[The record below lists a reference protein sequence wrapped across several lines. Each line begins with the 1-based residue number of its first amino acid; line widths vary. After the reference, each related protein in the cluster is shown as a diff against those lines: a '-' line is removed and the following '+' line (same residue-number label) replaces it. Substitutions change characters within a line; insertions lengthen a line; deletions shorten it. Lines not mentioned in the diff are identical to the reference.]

1 MTNELHP
8 NMLATDCAGES
19 ETTKVSDREFRAH
32 SIVEALEAT
41 GDYYGN
47 VWAKGNQVR
56 VYVKTSKGKDCGWI
70 GVNADLSIDRSGL
83 SKQAGTISSIAEG
96 VQS

>member
-8 NMLATDCAGES
+8 NMLATDFAGD
-19 ETTKVSDREFRAH
+19 ETSTKVSDREFRAH

-47 VWAKGNQVR
+47 VWAKGSAVR
-56 VYVKTSKGKDCGWI
+56 VYVKTAKGKDCGWL
-70 GVNADLSIDRSGL
+70 GVNSDLSIDRSGL
-83 SKQAGTISSIAEG
+83 SKQAGTISSIAEA